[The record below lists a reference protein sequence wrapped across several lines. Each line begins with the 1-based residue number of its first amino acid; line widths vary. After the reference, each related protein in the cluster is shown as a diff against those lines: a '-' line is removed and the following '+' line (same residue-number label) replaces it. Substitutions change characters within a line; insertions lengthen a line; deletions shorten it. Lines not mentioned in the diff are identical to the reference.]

1 MSRATEK
8 RTDRTGTAL
17 HFGLS
22 LSMGYTLLITQL
34 IFLFVF
40 FGFDI
45 RRAWSLI
52 FQSTIYLLLF
62 VLMLG
67 LSFLFF
73 ESLVI
78 RHKVTQFIFKLIY

>member
-62 VLMLG
+62 CANVGIEFPIL
-67 LSFLFF
+67 
-73 ESLVI
+73 
-78 RHKVTQFIFKLIY
+78 